1 MNRNPTTADPVAP
14 STLVARMA
22 AGDDRAL
29 GELYDVYGHVA
40 YALAVAISGSQVDA
54 ETVVTQAFAEAWRS
68 ASSFDLGRTS
78 VLAWVTSIV
87 RRTALRVRRGPAGS
101 NEQRAR
107 SGAAPQP
114 VWSSAGCPVGEA
126 VRSLT
131 AVQQQVIELSYYRG
145 LTVRQIA
152 AQLGEP
158 ESGARELLRS
168 AMQELRTALGAGRDA
183 RFDEHAMTRA

>member
-1 MNRNPTTADPVAP
+1 MSPADPVAP

-40 YALAVAISGSQVDA
+40 YALAVAIARSQVDA

-68 ASSFDLGRTS
+68 ASSFDPSRTS

-87 RRTALRVRRGPAGS
+87 RRTALGIRRGAGP
-101 NEQRAR
+101 NERRTR
-107 SGAAPQP
+107 SGVAPRP
-114 VWSSAGCPVGEA
+114 VWSTAGCPVGEA
-126 VRSLT
+126 LRSLT
-131 AVQQQVIELSYYRG
+131 AVQQEVIELSYYRG

-168 AMQELRTALGAGRDA
+168 AMQELRTALGARRDA

>member
-40 YALAVAISGSQVDA
+40 YALAVAIAGSQVDA

-68 ASSFDLGRTS
+68 ASSFDPGRTS

-87 RRTALRVRRGPAGS
+87 RRTAFRVRRGAGS
-101 NEQRAR
+101 TERRTSA
-107 SGAAPQP
+107 SAPRP
-114 VWSSAGCPVGEA
+114 LWSTAGCPVGQA

>member
-1 MNRNPTTADPVAP
+1 MNPNPTTADPVVP

-22 AGDDRAL
+22 AGDDLAL

-40 YALAVAISGSQVDA
+40 YALAVAIAGSQADA
-54 ETVVTQAFAEAWRS
+54 ETVVAQAFAEAWRS
-68 ASSFDLGRTS
+68 ASSFDLARTS

-87 RRTALRVRRGPAGS
+87 RRTALRVRRGAAS
-101 NEQRAR
+101 NERTTR
-107 SGAAPQP
+107 SGAPRA
-114 VWSSAGCPVGEA
+114 VWSSAGCPIAEA

-168 AMQELRTALGAGRDA
+168 AMQELRTALGAGRDS
-183 RFDEHAMTRA
+183 RLDEHAMIRA